1 VNTSYPTHVAELL
14 NTRVSKDIAKADKCV
29 VFPRVPSRKNDIYVC
44 FRELLDGLRRVG
56 FKLTDEDAGL
66 HKVAFSTGRAG
77 GYYFGKFF
85 RTL

>member
-1 VNTSYPTHVAELL
+1 M
-14 NTRVSKDIAKADKCV
+14 R
-29 VFPRVPSRKNDIYVC
+29 

-56 FKLTDEDAGL
+56 FKFNLGEDDSGPLGL
-66 HKVAFSTGRAG
+66 AFGKAG